1 MMKQVKQSKYYRLM
15 INGIALTDSTG
26 RGWRYFNEMEKD
38 TIVKE
43 KSVLPTTNEI
53 VIYEETNTYLVRE

>member
-1 MMKQVKQSKYYRLM
+1 M

-26 RGWRYFNEMEKD
+26 RGWRYFNETEKD